1 MAFLSDA
8 DIDACI
14 ALADETARL
23 YVGVAEHQ
31 ALPSLCL
38 LRQHLETELSDQ
50 FGDEVA
56 AIVGEAFV
64 TAVMERRAE
73 LEATSGPARVM
84 N

>member
-1 MAFLSDA
+1 MAFLSDE
-8 DIDACI
+8 DVNACI
-14 ALADETARL
+14 QLADATARR
-23 YVGVAEHQ
+23 YVDVPDHQ
-31 ALPSLCL
+31 ALPSLCG
-38 LRQHLETELSDQ
+38 LRQHLEAELSEQ
-50 FGDEVA
+50 FGESFA